1 MQPVV
6 LTPDYYNY
14 LKTTQSLFLT
24 NIKAILFFRTEPII
38 NEVYQWLIQERASS
52 ICPIQVA
59 WIKCL
64 INLSCGFFGVCSGGK
79 QFKSI
84 LTNRLPK
91 NYHYSCHIID
101 VNYLMD
107 LAGEE
112 DIPGQYFLLETN
124 HRSSS
129 FRQKNALAIF
139 VTIVETGKLRL
150 VPIIQFIARHLCPKN
165 WSLVYSNKNNLI
177 NTMRGGGSLDKSVLA
192 TAEKSTLESYLP
204 EKPLYL
210 VDHPGQAKPG
220 VAKLEWLC
228 NVPSL
233 EFITLT
239 TQHYALVTGNDEN
252 DIHKSSGWSGL
263 SNCQAFNH
271 AYQIMFDSAPVIIPQ
286 MRRVHKLVSMS
297 VTEKNIVMQPRK

>member
-38 NEVYQWLIQERASS
+38 NEVYQRLIQERASS
-52 ICPIQVA
+52 TCPIQVA

-91 NYHYSCHIID
+91 NYHYSCHI
-101 VNYLMD
+101 
-107 LAGEE
+107 
-112 DIPGQYFLLETN
+112 
-124 HRSSS
+124 
-129 FRQKNALAIF
+129 KNVLAIF

-150 VPIIQFIARHLCPKN
+150 VPIIQFIPRHLSPKN
-165 WSLVYSNKNNLI
+165 WSLVYSNIDNLI
-177 NTMRGGGSLDKSVLA
+177 ITMRGGGSLDKSVLA

-210 VDHPGQAKPG
+210 VDQPGQAKPG
-220 VAKLEWLC
+220 VAKLECLC
-228 NVPSL
+228 NVPCW